1 MELMVNW
8 LVCSAF
14 LRFSVKY
21 SDLKGAGNTRR
32 STKDRSYMVKDP
44 LQLLSD
50 RILIIYVELTIF
62 LPQSVFLLVLNFFL
76 FGYVL

>member
-1 MELMVNW
+1 
-8 LVCSAF
+8 
-14 LRFSVKY
+14 
-21 SDLKGAGNTRR
+21 
-32 STKDRSYMVKDP
+32 MVKDP